1 MGNTYYEKEQQHEET
16 EKKKGMGRE
25 HMDMRDRRLRHEI
38 ETIKLKK
45 EIITEG
51 VRRLQNSYSKAISC
65 FFANLCKL

>member
-1 MGNTYYEKEQQHEET
+1 
-16 EKKKGMGRE
+16 
-25 HMDMRDRRLRHEI
+25 MDMRDRRLRHEI